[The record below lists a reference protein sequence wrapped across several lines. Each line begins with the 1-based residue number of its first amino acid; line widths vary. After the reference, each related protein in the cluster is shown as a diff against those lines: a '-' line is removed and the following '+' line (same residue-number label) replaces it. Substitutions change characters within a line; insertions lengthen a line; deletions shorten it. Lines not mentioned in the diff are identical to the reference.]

1 MHWFHIHEFGDLSK
15 DCSKVG
21 PIYSGFE
28 ELVRSSSR
36 GLGNFY
42 DWNDNVALD
51 GADSIL
57 GRSVVIHDDLN
68 VKTKLACGIIQ
79 PGDKE
84 ALVIDGKY

>member
-79 PGDKE
+79 PGCSPCRTYDC
-84 ALVIDGKY
+84 